1 MASPSSSSSSSSSL
15 AQVQLWDPKAPF
27 CPSCGSMLLFP
38 DSGYVSCDGCP
49 FTQPME
55 SLPNAQIETRSFPKP
70 AQEWLVEWRV
80 LQAAKRGDIAGEDV
94 AAAVLAAGGKAKA
107 KRAVVDEECPKCKA
121 PQMEY
126 YTVQQRSADEGET
139 VYFVCMQCSHSF
151 SVNN

>member
-1 MASPSSSSSSSSSL
+1 MSSASSPSAASSM
-15 AQVQLWDPKAPF
+15 QLWDPRAPF
-27 CPSCGSMLLFP
+27 CPGCGSMLLFP
-38 DSGYVSCDGCP
+38 DSGIVSCDSCP
-49 FTQPME
+49 FTQSLD
-55 SLPNAQIETRSFPKP
+55 SLPQTFITTRSFPRP
-70 AQEWLVEWRV
+70 EHEWLVEWGV
-80 LQAAKRGDIAGEDV
+80 MQAARRGDIAKEDV

-139 VYFVCMQCSHSF
+139 VYFVCMQCQHSF